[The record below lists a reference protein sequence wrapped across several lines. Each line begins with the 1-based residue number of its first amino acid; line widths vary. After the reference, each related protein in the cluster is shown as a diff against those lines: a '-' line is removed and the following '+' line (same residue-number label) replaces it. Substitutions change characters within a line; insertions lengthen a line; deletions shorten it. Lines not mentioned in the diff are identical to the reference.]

1 MNRIRGTFRY
11 ANVVSTLCL
20 VLLLGGGSAYAA
32 SQLVPKQS
40 VGSAQIKWGAVTPG
54 KLSAAAKDAM
64 TGATGREGPKGA
76 SGAKGDPGPQGAAGI
91 KGDPGAQGAPG
102 MKGDPG
108 AQGDPGAKGDQ
119 GVEGEPGSKGDQ
131 GVEGDPGVKG
141 DQGETGP
148 SDVYSAR
155 VTLKAIN
162 PGFGYQPVVSV
173 ALPAG
178 DYLVSATQ
186 TAESEG
192 GQSTVECAI
201 FSGSTSVATF
211 YARVPNLL
219 SGTVAGEAT
228 IALSDPATVSEQC
241 GSTEHVMDL
250 SGPVLAAIKVGALH

>member
-54 KLSAAAKDAM
+54 KLSSAAKRAM
-64 TGATGREGPKGA
+64 TGATGREGPKGD
-76 SGAKGDPGPQGAAGI
+76 SGAKGDTGPQGAAGI
-91 KGDPGAQGAPG
+91 KGDPGVQGAPG
-102 MKGDPG
+102 IKGDPG
-108 AQGDPGAKGDQ
+108 VQGAPGIKGDPGVQGDPG
-119 GVEGEPGSKGDQ
+119 VIGE
-131 GVEGDPGVKG
+131 
-141 DQGETGP
+141 QGETGP

-155 VTLKAIN
+155 LTLKAVN
-162 PGFGYQPVVSV
+162 PGFGYQTVVSV

-178 DYLVSATQ
+178 NYLVSATQ

-211 YARVPNLL
+211 YARVPALL

-228 IALSDPATVSEQC
+228 IALSAAATVSEQC
-241 GSTEHVMDL
+241 GSTEHVMNL
-250 SGPVLAAIKVGALH
+250 SGAVLAAIKVGTLH

>member
-1 MNRIRGTFRY
+1 MHRIRGTFRY

-40 VGSAQIKWGAVTPG
+40 VGSAQIKKGAVTPG
-54 KLSAAAKDAM
+54 KLSSAAKDAM
-64 TGATGREGPKGA
+64 TGATGPEGPK
-76 SGAKGDPGPQGAAGI
+76 
-91 KGDPGAQGAPG
+91 
-102 MKGDPG
+102 
-108 AQGDPGAKGDQ
+108 GDPGAKGDAGPQ
-119 GVEGEPGSKGDQ
+119 GAPGIK
-131 GVEGDPGVKG
+131 GDPGVQG
-141 DQGETGP
+141 DSGVQGEQGDTGP

-155 VTLKAIN
+155 LTLKAIT
-162 PGFGYQPVVSV
+162 PGFGYQTVVSI

-178 DYLVSATQ
+178 NYLVSATQ

-211 YARVPNLL
+211 YARVPTLL

-228 IALSDPATVSEQC
+228 IALSAATTVSEQC
-241 GSTEHVMDL
+241 GSTEHVMNL
-250 SGPVLAAIKVGALH
+250 SGPVLTAIKVGALH